1 MSWLPVF
8 FLFFSPGARAP
19 DRPGTYR
26 VPVSGLICALEVV
39 GDGSGGDA
47 ADRGCVSVG
56 VGVG

>member
-1 MSWLPVF
+1 MIWLPV
-8 FLFFSPGARAP
+8 LFVVSPGARAP
-19 DRPGTYR
+19 DRPRYR
-26 VPVSGLICALEVV
+26 VPVSGPCCALEVV